1 MPYKNPE
8 KKREYAKAY
17 AEKNRE
23 KLNLANKKYY
33 DKLVSDPIAKK
44 LNNERKYKERDK
56 RKISEVESF
65 VVYFLP
71 EEHYIGYTNSFDRR
85 MREHRKVDSRRSS
98 SKSLDTKGAIIIA
111 KFKCPMEAHLYETQ
125 LHLRGFNGFKR

>member
-8 KKREYAKAY
+8 KRKEYAIKY
-17 AEKNRE
+17 REENRI
-23 KLNLANKKYY
+23 KMNLSNKRYY
-33 DKLVSDPIAKK
+33 DKLVSCPDRRAAENKRK
-44 LNNERKYKERDK
+44 RNERAK
-56 RKISEVESF
+56 RKLSEVESF

-71 EEHYIGYTNSFDRR
+71 KEHYVGYTNSFDRR
-85 MREHRKVDSRRSS
+85 MREHRKIDSRRSS

-125 LHLRGFNGFKR
+125 MHLRGFNGFKR